1 MDPVPANEP
10 ALDLDYQ
17 LQDNL
22 TRTSGRIFLT
32 GTQALVRILLAQRR
46 RDRERGLNTA
56 GFISGYRGSPLGG
69 VDMAMW
75 KAKPILDAHQI
86 TFLPGINED
95 MAATA
100 VMGTQQAGVRDD
112 RKVDGVFALWY
123 GKGPGVDRAGD
134 ALHHGNA
141 AGASR
146 HGGVLVVVGD
156 DHTAVSSSIPHA
168 SEASLIGWQMPIV
181 HPASIDEYETFA
193 LWGWALSRH
202 SGAWVA
208 FKAVSETIESGQS
221 YIPAPSVQYDMPA
234 DPELPPEALEYTARD
249 FLSPAVELRMQT
261 RLKAVRA
268 FARRHSIDKLVC
280 PAPHATVGIVTVG
293 KAHLDTLEAL
303 AHLGIN
309 PHAADGPVRIYKPG
323 LTWPL
328 DADRLSD
335 FAHGLSH
342 ILVIEEK
349 GAVVESQIKDL
360 LYNRPERPTV
370 AGKTGWDG
378 ESLIPSAG
386 QLRPSLLAAPL
397 AAWLT
402 RAAGLHHVS
411 VPATLTCAAPLSNDA
426 DGMRRRPYFCSGCP
440 HNSSTKVPEGS
451 QALAGVGC
459 HYMAAWMDRNT
470 SGLTQMG
477 GEGVDWIGLYNYIEM
492 PHVFQNMGEGT
503 YYHSGY
509 LAIRQAVAA
518 RANITYKILF
528 NDAVAM
534 TGGQPVD
541 GPISVPQICQQLRGE
556 DVARIVVTTDEPEK
570 YQGVELPAGVTVHHR
585 RELDALQRE
594 LRETKGVTV
603 LIHDQT
609 CAAEKRRRRKKQ
621 QFPDPARRLLINSA
635 VCEGCGDC
643 GTQSNCLSIVPMETP
658 YGRKR
663 AIDQSSCNKDYSCA
677 EGFCPSFV
685 SVMGGKLRKQAAP
698 RESSATAGNGASN
711 ATATAATST
720 TAAWHQDAAAVPMP
734 SIAPLTQPYRLLVAG
749 MGGTGVITIGAI
761 VSMTAHL
768 QGLSASV
775 LDLTG
780 LAQKGGTV
788 ISHIRLAPAHAANGP
803 VRLDW
808 QQADAAIL
816 CDPVAA
822 TAPDALGALRH
833 SHTQAVINTYVAPVS
848 EFTRDPDAALRPDA
862 LLAKIQHAV
871 GASHTAALDAHH
883 AAQTLFGDSI
893 LSNMFMLGYAWQR
906 NHVPLSHAAL
916 VRAIELNG
924 VSVQANRDAFEAGR
938 LAAHN
943 PKALAAAL
951 RPAGQVVQLHIPESF
966 ERMVSRRVRDLTA
979 YQDAGYARQYQQL
992 VERVA
997 QREREVAP
1005 SSRSPRLAIAV
1016 ARNLFK
1022 LMAYKDEYEVARL
1035 YTDGTFQQQLREQF
1049 EGDYT
1054 LRFHMAPPL
1063 LARKDPHTG
1072 IPRKISLG
1080 PATLT
1085 LMKVLARCKRVR
1097 GTWLD
1102 LFGRSEERRMER
1114 DLIAQYRQTVDTLLE
1129 HLSPANLAQAAKIAA
1144 LPDQVRGFG
1153 HVKMA
1158 NVAQYR
1164 NALQQELQHYG
1175 LPAMTEISVRRR
1187 A

>member
-1 MDPVPANEP
+1 MDGTPAAEP

-22 TRTSGRIFLT
+22 TRTRGRVFLT
-32 GTQALVRILLAQRR
+32 GTQMMVRLLLAQRR
-46 RDRERGLNTA
+46 LDRERGLNTA
-56 GFISGYRGSPLGG
+56 GFVSGYRGSPLAG

-75 KAKPILDAHQI
+75 KAKAILDAHQV

-202 SGAWVA
+202 SGTWVA
-208 FKAVSETIESGQS
+208 FKAISETVESGQA
-221 YIPAPSVQYDMPA
+221 YTPAPPACYDMPA
-234 DPELPPEALEYTARD
+234 NPELPPEALEYTARD
-249 FLSPAVELRMQT
+249 FLSLAVEARMQT
-261 RLKAVRA
+261 RLQAVRA

-280 PAPHATVGIVTVG
+280 PAPGATVGLVTVG

-303 AHLGIN
+303 SRLGID
-309 PHAADGPVRIYKPG
+309 PHAADTPVRIYKPG

-328 DADRLSD
+328 DAQRLHA

-360 LYNRPERPTV
+360 LYNRPERPSV
-370 AGKTGWDG
+370 AGKTGLDG
-378 ESLIPSAG
+378 EPLVPSAG
-386 QLRPSLLAAPL
+386 QLRPSLLAGPL
-397 AAWLT
+397 SAWLA
-402 RAAGLHHVS
+402 RNAGLRS
-411 VPATLTCAAPLSNDA
+411 SADPAAFACPAPLSNDA

-459 HYMAAWMDRNT
+459 HYMAAWMDRDT
-470 SGLTQMG
+470 GGLTQMG
-477 GEGVDWIGLYNYIEM
+477 GEGADWIGLSRYIDT

-556 DVARIVVTTDEPEK
+556 NVARIVVTTDEPEK
-570 YQGVELPAGVTVHHR
+570 YHGTELPAGTTVHHR

-594 LRETKGVTV
+594 LRETAGVTV

-643 GTQSNCLSIVPMETP
+643 GVQSNCLSIVPLETP

-698 RESSATAGNGASN
+698 SSGEPAWRQHL
-711 ATATAATST
+711 AAL
-720 TAAWHQDAAAVPMP
+720 PLPP
-734 SIAPLTQPYRLLVAG
+734 SHAPEQPYRMLVAG

-761 VSMTAHL
+761 VSMAAHL

-788 ISHIRLAPAHAANGP
+788 VSHIRLAPAHAPNGP

-822 TAPDALGALRH
+822 VAPDSLGALRH
-833 SHTQAVINTYVAPVS
+833 GHTQVMVNTYVAPVS
-848 EFTRDPDAALRPDA
+848 DFTRDPDAALRPEA
-862 LLAKIQHAV
+862 LLAKIRHAA
-871 GASHTAALDAHH
+871 GEANTAALDAHQ
-883 AAQTLFGDSI
+883 AALALFGDSI

-906 NHVPLSHAAL
+906 GAVPLSHGAL

-924 VSVQANRDAFEAGR
+924 VAVQANRDAFEAGR
-938 LAAHN
+938 LAAYR
-943 PKALAAAL
+943 PQALDSAL
-951 RPAGQVVQLHIPESF
+951 RPAAQVVQLHVPESF
-966 ERMVSRRVRDLTA
+966 EHVVARRVRDLAA
-979 YQDAGYARQYQQL
+979 YQNAAYAHRYQQL
-992 VERVA
+992 VEHVA
-997 QREREVAP
+997 QRERELAP
-1005 SSRSPRLAIAV
+1005 SARTPRLAMAV
-1016 ARNLFK
+1016 ARSLYK

-1035 YTDGTFQQQLREQF
+1035 YTDGGFQQQLREQF

-1072 IPRKISLG
+1072 VPRKIALG
-1080 PATLT
+1080 PATLGA
-1085 LMKVLARCKRVR
+1085 MRVLARFKGLR

-1102 LFGRSEERRMER
+1102 PFGHGAERRMER
-1114 DLIAQYRQTVDTLLE
+1114 QLIDEYRDTVQVLLD
-1129 HLSPANLAQAAKIAA
+1129 HLSPTNLAQAASIAA
-1144 LPDQVRGFG
+1144 LPDKVRGFG
-1153 HVKMA
+1153 HVKAASVA
-1158 NVAQYR
+1158 NYR
-1164 NALQQELQHYG
+1164 KALQQMLQHYG
-1175 LPAMTEISVRRR
+1175 PPASPGVSWRKS

>member
-1 MDPVPANEP
+1 MDGTPAAEP

-22 TRTSGRIFLT
+22 TRTRGRVFLT
-32 GTQALVRILLAQRR
+32 GTQALVRVLLAQRR
-46 RDRERGLNTA
+46 QDRERGLNTA
-56 GFISGYRGSPLGG
+56 GFVSGYRGSPLGG

-75 KAKPILDAHQI
+75 KAGPVLQAHQI
-86 TFLPGINED
+86 TFVPGINED

-100 VMGTQQAGVRDD
+100 VMGTQQAGVRAD

-168 SEASLIGWQMPIV
+168 SEASLIGWQMPVV

-208 FKAVSETIESGQS
+208 FKAISETVESGQA
-221 YIPAPSVQYDMPA
+221 YTPAPPARYDMPA
-234 DPELPPEALEYTARD
+234 DPDLPPEALEYTARD

-268 FARRHSIDKLVC
+268 FARRHSIDRLVC
-280 PAPHATVGIVTVG
+280 AAPHARAGLVTVG

-303 AHLGIN
+303 ARLGID
-309 PHAADGPVRIYKPG
+309 PHAADTPVRIYKPG

-328 DADRLSD
+328 DAGRLQE
-335 FAHGLSH
+335 FARGLSH

-360 LYNRPERPTV
+360 LYNLPARPSV
-370 AGKTGWDG
+370 AGKTGLDG
-378 ESLIPSAG
+378 EPLVPSAG
-386 QLRPSLLAAPL
+386 QLRPSLLAGPL
-397 AAWLT
+397 AAWLA
-402 RAAGLHHVS
+402 RAAGLRS
-411 VPATLTCAAPLSNDA
+411 AADPAGFACPAPLSNDA

-459 HYMAAWMDRNT
+459 HYMAAWMDRDT
-470 SGLTQMG
+470 GGLTQMG
-477 GEGVDWIGLYNYIEM
+477 GEGADWIGLSRYIEM

-556 DVARIVVTTDEPEK
+556 NVARIVVTTDEPGK
-570 YQGVELPAGVTVHHR
+570 YQGVDLPAGVTVHHR

-594 LRETKGVTV
+594 LRATPGVTV

-621 QFPDPARRLLINSA
+621 QFPDPPRRLLINSA

-643 GTQSNCLSIVPMETP
+643 GTQSNCLSIVPLETP

-685 SVMGGKLRKQAAP
+685 SVMGGTLRKQAT
-698 RESSATAGNGASN
+698 ATAGAPAWRQHLGALPLPP
-711 ATATAATST
+711 A
-720 TAAWHQDAAAVPMP
+720 H
-734 SIAPLTQPYRLLVAG
+734 APEQPYRMLVAG

-761 VSMTAHL
+761 VSMAAHL

-788 ISHIRLAPAHAANGP
+788 VSHIRLAPAHAPDGP

-822 TAPDALGALRH
+822 VAPDSLGALRRG
-833 SHTQAVINTYVAPVS
+833 HTQAVVNTYVAPVS
-848 EFTRDPDAALRPDA
+848 EFTRDPDAALRPEA
-862 LLAKIQHAV
+862 LLAKIRHAA
-871 GASHTAALDAHH
+871 GEANTAALDAHQ
-883 AAQTLFGDSI
+883 AALALFGDSI

-906 NHVPLSHAAL
+906 GAVPLSHAAL
-916 VRAIELNG
+916 ARAIELNG
-924 VSVQANRDAFEAGR
+924 VAVQANQDAFEAGR
-938 LAAHN
+938 LAAHR
-943 PKALAAAL
+943 PQALEEAL
-951 RPAGQVVQLHIPESF
+951 RPVAQVVQLHVPESF
-966 ERMVSRRVRDLTA
+966 ERAVARRERDLAA
-979 YQDAGYARQYQQL
+979 YQNAAYARQYRQL
-992 VERVA
+992 VDRVA
-997 QREREVAP
+997 QRERELGP
-1005 SSRSPRLAIAV
+1005 SARAPRLAMAV
-1016 ARNLFK
+1016 ARSLFK

-1035 YTDGTFQQQLREQF
+1035 YTDGGFQRQLREQF
-1049 EGDYT
+1049 EGGYT

-1063 LARKDPHTG
+1063 LARKDPRTG
-1072 IPRKISLG
+1072 IPRKVALG
-1080 PATLT
+1080 PAAWPA
-1085 LMKVLARCKRVR
+1085 MRVLARFKGLR

-1102 LFGRSEERRMER
+1102 PFGHSAERRMER
-1114 DLIAQYRQTVDTLLE
+1114 QLIQEYRQTVDTLLA
-1129 HLSPANLAQAAKIAA
+1129 HLSPANLAQAAGIAA
-1144 LPDQVRGFG
+1144 LPEQVRGFG
-1153 HVKMA
+1153 HVKA
-1158 NVAQYR
+1158 ASVAEYR
-1164 NALQQELQHYG
+1164 KRLQQMLQHYG
-1175 LPAMTEISVRRR
+1175 PPASPKVSLRKS

>member
-1 MDPVPANEP
+1 MDGTPAAEP
-10 ALDLDYQ
+10 ILDLDYR

-22 TRTSGRIFLT
+22 TRTRGRVFLT
-32 GTQALVRILLAQRR
+32 GTQALVRMLLTQRR
-46 RDRERGLNTA
+46 LDRERGLNTA
-56 GFISGYRGSPLGG
+56 GFVSGYRGSPLGG

-75 KAKPILDAHQI
+75 KSKEILDAHQVS
-86 TFLPGINED
+86 FVPGINED

-100 VMGTQQAGVRDD
+100 IMGTQQAGVRAD

-181 HPASIDEYETFA
+181 HPATIEEYETFG

-202 SGAWVA
+202 SGTWVA
-208 FKAVSETIESGQS
+208 FKAISETVESGQAFE
-221 YIPAPSVQYDMPA
+221 PAPPACYDMPA
-234 DPELPPEALEYTARD
+234 DPDLPREALEYTARD
-249 FLSPAVELRMQT
+249 FLSPAVETRMQT
-261 RLKAVRA
+261 RLQAVRA
-268 FARRHSIDKLVC
+268 FARRHSIDKLEC
-280 PAPHATVGIVTVG
+280 AAPHATVGLVTVG
-293 KAHLDTLEAL
+293 KAHLDVMEAL
-303 AHLGIN
+303 ARLGID
-309 PHAADGPVRIYKPG
+309 PRAAHTPVRIYRPG

-328 DADRLSD
+328 DAERLYD
-335 FAHGLSH
+335 FARGLSH

-360 LYNRPERPTV
+360 LYNRAERPSV
-370 AGKTGWDG
+370 AGKTGLDG
-378 ESLIPSAG
+378 APLIPAAG

-397 AAWLT
+397 AAWLART
-402 RAAGLHHVS
+402 AGLRS
-411 VPATLTCAAPLSNDA
+411 TADPAAFACPAPLSNDA

-440 HNSSTKVPEGS
+440 HNTSTKVPEGS

-459 HYMAAWMDRNT
+459 HYMAAWMDRDT
-470 SGLTQMG
+470 GGLTQMG
-477 GEGVDWIGLYNYIEM
+477 GEGVDWIGLSRYIDM

-556 DVARIVVTTDEPEK
+556 NVARIVVTTDEPDK
-570 YQGVELPAGVTVHHR
+570 YQGVALPAGVTVHHR

-594 LRETKGVTV
+594 LRATPGVTV

-609 CAAEKRRRRKKQ
+609 CAAEKRRRRKKN
-621 QFPDPARRLLINSA
+621 QFPDPPRRLLINSA

-643 GTQSNCLSIVPMETP
+643 GAQSNCLSIVPLETP

-685 SVMGGKLRKQAAP
+685 SVLGGKLRKQAAP
-698 RESSATAGNGASN
+698 ADRAP
-711 ATATAATST
+711 
-720 TAAWHQDAAAVPMP
+720 AWRQRLDALPLPPVQ
-734 SIAPLTQPYRLLVAG
+734 APDQPYRLLVAG

-761 VSMTAHL
+761 VSMAAHL

-788 ISHIRLAPAHAANGP
+788 VSHIRLAPAGAVGGP

-822 TAPDALGALRH
+822 VAPDSLGALRRG
-833 SHTQAVINTYVAPVS
+833 HTRVTVNTYVAPVS
-848 EFTRDPDAALRPDA
+848 EFTRDPDAALRPEA
-862 LLAKIQHAV
+862 LLAKIQHAA
-871 GASHTAALDAHH
+871 GAANTAALDAHQ
-883 AAQTLFGDSI
+883 AALALFGDSI
-893 LSNMFMLGYAWQR
+893 LSNMFMLGHAWQR
-906 NHVPLSHAAL
+906 GGVPLSHAAL

-924 VSVQANRDAFEAGR
+924 VAVQANRDAFEAGR
-938 LAAHN
+938 LAAHE
-943 PKALAAAL
+943 PQALEAAL
-951 RPAGQVVQLHIPESF
+951 RPRAQVVQLHVPESF
-966 ERMVSRRVRDLTA
+966 ERAVERRVRDLTA
-979 YQDAGYARQYQQL
+979 YQNAAYAEQYRQL

-997 QREREVAP
+997 QRERQLAP
-1005 SSRSPRLAIAV
+1005 EARTPRLAMAV

-1035 YTDGTFQQQLREQF
+1035 YTDGGFQQQLREQF

-1072 IPRKISLG
+1072 IPRKIALG
-1080 PATLT
+1080 PATLPV
-1085 LMKVLARCKRVR
+1085 MRVLARLKGLR
-1097 GTWLD
+1097 GSWLD
-1102 LFGRSEERRMER
+1102 PFGHSAERRMER
-1114 DLIAQYRQTVDTLLE
+1114 ELIDEYRRVVQTLLD
-1129 HLSPANLAQAAKIAA
+1129 HLSPANLPQAASIAA
-1144 LPDQVRGFG
+1144 LPDKVRGFG
-1153 HVKMA
+1153 HVKA
-1158 NVAQYR
+1158 ASVASYR
-1164 NALQQELQHYG
+1164 RSLQQMLQHYG
-1175 LPAMTEISVRRR
+1175 PPASPDVSLRKS